1 MSDTGVLED
10 LVRAGLLQTK
20 PPDPRRVRAWLQ
32 RSRQDLDVVALLAD
46 VDRQRAM
53 AVAYEAGFRAC
64 AGIIDLGGHRVTSQ
78 PGHHRAAIDA
88 ATVVLGQDHRALLR
102 RLDRA
107 RRYRNETLYGDA
119 PPATAREVGQLV
131 KDVTWLLAELER
143 RFRLADAAESPPD
156 Q

>member
-20 PPDPRRVRAWLQ
+20 LPDPRRVRAWLQ

-78 PGHHRAAIDA
+78 PGHHRAAITSNPAFHCVVNSSRVTPSEPGRPDSSSKLVDTA
-88 ATVVLGQDHRALLR
+88 ADG
-102 RLDRA
+102 A
-107 RRYRNETLYGDA
+107 RVGSGVGDGEGGDA
-119 PPATAREVGQLV
+119 VIEGACVGSG
-131 KDVTWLLAELER
+131 VT
-143 RFRLADAAESPPD
+143 
-156 Q
+156 